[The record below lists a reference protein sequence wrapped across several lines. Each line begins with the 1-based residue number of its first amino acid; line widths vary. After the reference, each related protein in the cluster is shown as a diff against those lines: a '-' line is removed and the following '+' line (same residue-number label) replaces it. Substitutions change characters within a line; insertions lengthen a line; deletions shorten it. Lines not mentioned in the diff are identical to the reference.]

1 MNANIARKSECKMII
16 ICCIIVLKI
25 TTICDFF
32 ATSSNPSQHGNREA
46 DTFYV
51 FHLLFT
57 FPDRARIAIGDP

>member
-1 MNANIARKSECKMII
+1 MIM
-16 ICCIIVLKI
+16 ICCIILLKT

-32 ATSSNPSQHGNREA
+32 ATGSDRSQHGNPET
-46 DTFYV
+46 DNFYV